1 MAEGATIKG
10 MEIFAVGKHRDKDYT
25 PRDLA
30 NMVENFRKFS
40 TGSKP
45 LLRVPA
51 VLGHEE
57 TQEFLDRSDL
67 PAAAWCDRVYTR
79 GGKLLSDWSNV
90 PPKVAKL
97 LNRKAY
103 RRVSAEVYDEPPEG
117 IPGQGKM
124 LRRVAFLGG
133 EIPQVKSLD
142 DIPMVEEHAERGE
155 RFRPVVTKFSEARRR
170 PRAGTWVVFGE
181 VRPMNRDDMLQM
193 LARHG
198 VDVEVCRDCP
208 DQVLAEMLRVIDSK
222 ADAAASGMGG
232 NDVNPTQS
240 KAMWAQVDDAGDGKR
255 KKDGDYD
262 DDKMQGEWHTRMGE
276 NGDDVPE
283 PKDDDEREAMK
294 SQALKMF
301 DRVRKMMDKCGYKMA
316 EAGKFPENSSPDLAQ
331 MADASSY
338 FQAVKPQGSGQT
350 GPASDSQ
357 VTGTSG
363 EGIKF
368 SERQVRKIVDAAV
381 AQVRKEFGGI
391 REQTEQL
398 AANTKRANIT
408 KFCETMVQAG
418 KVAPA
423 ELDPG
428 DPKNPRPTLID
439 RLMRADARTTVH
451 KFSENGKEV
460 KLTELDLQM
469 REIETRPQLVR
480 FGERLKGGGAMAGR
494 GTDAEVEK
502 VEAHFEQFREQ
513 FERHGTKREDLVSGF
528 KAARDRNR
536 DLKAEDY
543 LLAN

>member
-142 DIPMVEEHAERGE
+142 DIPTVEEHAERGE

-240 KAMWAQVDDAGDGKR
+240 GNPVAQVDD
-255 KKDGDYD
+255 D
-262 DDKMQGEWHTRMGE
+262 DRANLVE
-276 NGDDVPE
+276 DDVPE

-368 SERQVRKIVDAAV
+368 SERQVRKIVAAAV
-381 AQVRKEFGGI
+381 DQVRREFGGI